1 VVAIYVGALLF
12 GGVLILASV
21 LGAGDHPVDVHGGDV
36 TDPHAE
42 GGGHAFV
49 AALFSVRFWSF
60 ATAFFGVTALLLNLV
75 GGAALRVAA
84 PVVGAGVGL
93 VAGFVASTFFRRM
106 TAASVG
112 RVGDVAALVGREG
125 TLLLPIAGR
134 QPGKVRLPHAAGGS
148 LDLVAESSDE
158 EPLAAGAEVIVVEV
172 RGNVAVVTRAPGMRG
187 ARS

>member
-21 LGAGDHPVDVHGGDV
+21 LGAGDHPVDVHGADV

-42 GGGHAFV
+42 GGGHAVV
-49 AALFSVRFWSF
+49 AALLSVRFWSF
-60 ATAFFGVTALLLNLV
+60 ATAFFGLTSLLLRLV
-75 GGAALRVAA
+75 GGEALRAAA
-84 PVVGAGVGL
+84 PVIGAGVGV

-106 TAASVG
+106 TNASVG
-112 RVGDVAALVGREG
+112 RVGDVGALVGREG
-125 TLLLPIAGR
+125 KLLLPVTIR
-134 QPGKVRLPHAAGGS
+134 QPGKVRLPQAAGGS

-158 EPLAAGAEVIVVEV
+158 EPLAAGADVIVVEV
-172 RGNVAVVTRAPGMRG
+172 RGNIAVVSRAPGMRG